1 MTIAEQM
8 NDIAHK
14 AQLAKAQAE
23 TEKVAA
29 YYQTSI
35 LTDIRKLA
43 EKGKCEYHATMP
55 CDIDPLMV
63 RKVAE
68 ADGFNTTGFP
78 HTRMVLIMW
87 RA

>member
-14 AQLAKAQAE
+14 AQLAKTQAE
-23 TEKVAA
+23 AEKVTA
-29 YYQTSI
+29 YYKSSI
-35 LTDIRKLA
+35 LTDIHKLA
-43 EKGKCEYHATMP
+43 EKGKYEYHATMP
-55 CDIDPLMV
+55 CDIDPDMV

-68 ADGFNTTGFP
+68 ADGFTTTGFP

-87 RA
+87 

>member
-14 AQLAKAQAE
+14 AQLAKVQAK
-23 TEKVAA
+23 TEKVTA

-35 LTDIRKLA
+35 LTDIRRLA
-43 EKGKCEYHATMP
+43 EKGKCEHIATMP
-55 CDIDPLMV
+55 CDIDPTMV

-68 ADGFNTTGFP
+68 ADGFITSGFP
-78 HTRMVLIMW
+78 NTRMILIAW
-87 RA
+87 

>member
-14 AQLAKAQAE
+14 AQLAKTQAK
-23 TEKVAA
+23 TEKVNA

-35 LTDIRKLA
+35 LPDIHKLA
-43 EKGKCEYHATMP
+43 EKGKFEYVATMP
-55 CDIDPLMV
+55 CDIDPTMV

-68 ADGFNTTGFP
+68 ADGFSTSDFP

-87 RA
+87 